1 MLRVAFLFV
10 VLYTMISWSNRQ
22 HMAAWAGDVVSY
34 LCKNKANVDS
44 PLAVDDI
51 GAINFASQKGNLE
64 LVRSVGISGEVHHS

>member
-1 MLRVAFLFV
+1 
-10 VLYTMISWSNRQ
+10 
-22 HMAAWAGDVVSY
+22 MAAWAGDVVSY

>member
-34 LCKNKANVDS
+34 LCKNKANVGVA
-44 PLAVDDI
+44 AVDRGVARLVTMEVPCTYNIINIQIFINKII
-51 GAINFASQKGNLE
+51 G
-64 LVRSVGISGEVHHS
+64 